1 MKTIHKFL
9 QQKINLKPAK
19 KIKSCTLSKK
29 KKKKERKK
37 RYVYFLYKS
46 NRGCWGLW
54 YLSLRKVK
62 FFYTVLLNTNLRL
75 KEIYHTWYLKSKENL
90 LKGHPL
96 LRYNQDID
104 QRGVRLFSFN
114 NASDL
119 NTDVMT
125 APTTEIN
132 LYIKNV
138 HNQDNKNYFLK
149 RGRDLEK
156 IFPQERKLLQYENKK
171 KSNH

>member
-1 MKTIHKFL
+1 M
-9 QQKINLKPAK
+9 
-19 KIKSCTLSKK
+19 
-29 KKKKERKK
+29 
-37 RYVYFLYKS
+37 
-46 NRGCWGLW
+46 
-54 YLSLRKVK
+54 
-62 FFYTVLLNTNLRL
+62 NTNLRL

-119 NTDVMT
+119 NTDEMT

-171 KSNH
+171 NLITNLEKIYNSLILFEETKKKHIYRK

>member
-1 MKTIHKFL
+1 M
-9 QQKINLKPAK
+9 
-19 KIKSCTLSKK
+19 SKK
-29 KKKKERKK
+29 KKKKEKK
-37 RYVYFLYKS
+37 NGTFTSYINQTEDAGDCGIYHYVKW
-46 NRGCWGLW
+46 N
-54 YLSLRKVK
+54 
-62 FFYTVLLNTNLRL
+62 FFTLLLNTNLRL

-119 NTDVMT
+119 NTDEMT